1 MTAKRSGVAPCDST
15 PQRLITVELDGS
27 ITTLTPRLKPC
38 QAEALRGFL
47 KAVCR
52 DFYIDTMPDSEA
64 GPRVLPLTREV
75 AQ

>member
-1 MTAKRSGVAPCDST
+1 MTDCKRESRYLDS
-15 PQRLITVELDGS
+15 PQRLVTVELDGS

-47 KAVCR
+47 KTVSKAKL
-52 DFYIDTMPDSEA
+52 
-64 GPRVLPLTREV
+64 RVLPLTREV